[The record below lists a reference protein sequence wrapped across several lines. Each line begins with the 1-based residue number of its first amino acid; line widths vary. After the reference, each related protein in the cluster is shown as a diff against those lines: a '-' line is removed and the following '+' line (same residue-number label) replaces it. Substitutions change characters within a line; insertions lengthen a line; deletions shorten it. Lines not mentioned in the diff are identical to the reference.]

1 MTLHLLCAIALLVSS
16 ASSYRIITGAHQ
28 RSLIRPA
35 LRPSPAAVT
44 MLAGK
49 KKKKK
54 KKSKPSGGGAA
65 SPSPAA
71 PDVPTPMLVPD
82 DVVAPAAFAAPPPP
96 PPPPPAPPTRGPSPY
111 APAGADA
118 VADDGA
124 LDDGEPTPT
133 LDLGLL
139 SMVEDESANPLPS
152 LAELDRRR
160 AAAGDGSGGLPPP
173 PAASELEPPPFELPS
188 FELPGGGGDGGG
200 LGGLLGGLL
209 GGGDAAAPPPAAE
222 ADSKLPAINP
232 GQKRVYEAE
241 EKPPIEKFVFNLT
254 WAGIA
259 FLVLVEIFINTP
271 LFQTVKPAVLGF
283 MGDDSGAK
291 AAAPSLAGAWDAVGV
306 RPVFLPPDG
315 AAAPAA
321 APAEA
326 PVVDSA
332 ADAAAASLAAA
343 ADAAAKAAALL
354 DQ

>member
-1 MTLHLLCAIALLVSS
+1 M
-16 ASSYRIITGAHQ
+16 
-28 RSLIRPA
+28 
-35 LRPSPAAVT
+35 
-44 MLAGK
+44 
-49 KKKKK
+49 
-54 KKSKPSGGGAA
+54 
-65 SPSPAA
+65 
-71 PDVPTPMLVPD
+71 
-82 DVVAPAAFAAPPPP
+82 

-111 APAGADA
+111 APPGADA
-118 VADDGA
+118 LADDGA

-188 FELPGGGGDGGG
+188 FELPGGGGEGGG

-209 GGGDAAAPPPAAE
+209 GGGDAEAPPPAAE

-271 LFQTVKPAVLGF
+271 LFQTVKPVVLGF

-315 AAAPAA
+315 AAA
-321 APAEA
+321 APALA

-343 ADAAAKAAALL
+343 ADAAAKLPRSISSTRL
-354 DQ
+354 

>member
-1 MTLHLLCAIALLVSS
+1 M
-16 ASSYRIITGAHQ
+16 
-28 RSLIRPA
+28 
-35 LRPSPAAVT
+35 
-44 MLAGK
+44 
-49 KKKKK
+49 
-54 KKSKPSGGGAA
+54 
-65 SPSPAA
+65 
-71 PDVPTPMLVPD
+71 
-82 DVVAPAAFAAPPPP
+82 
-96 PPPPPAPPTRGPSPY
+96 
-111 APAGADA
+111 
-118 VADDGA
+118 ADDGA

-188 FELPGGGGDGGG
+188 FELPGGGDGGG

-209 GGGDAAAPPPAAE
+209 GGGAEAPPPAAE

-271 LFQTVKPAVLGF
+271 LFQTVKPVVLGF

-315 AAAPAA
+315 AAAAGGARGHAA
-321 APAEA
+321 APA
-326 PVVDSA
+326 VDSA
-332 ADAAAASLAAA
+332 ADPAAVSRAPP